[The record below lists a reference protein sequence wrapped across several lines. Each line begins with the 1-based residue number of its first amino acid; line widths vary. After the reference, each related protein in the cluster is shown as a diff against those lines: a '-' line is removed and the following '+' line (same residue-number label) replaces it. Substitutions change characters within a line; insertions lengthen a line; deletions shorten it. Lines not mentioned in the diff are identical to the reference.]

1 MTNTDLAEEL
11 PEFTTFYG
19 SENRVSDF
27 EKTLLIPHEVR
38 SRDSF
43 FYAVCYSIRYEKTG
57 K

>member
-27 EKTLLIPHEVR
+27 EKL
-38 SRDSF
+38 
-43 FYAVCYSIRYEKTG
+43 C
-57 K
+57 